1 MTDLTVQEGM
11 DLRLWH
17 HQKLRHDF
25 SLNKPTHSNFRMGS
39 NTSKEEANA
48 TVEQPVEEDDE
59 PDEW

>member
-1 MTDLTVQEGM
+1 M

-17 HQKLRHDF
+17 HQKPRHD
-25 SLNKPTHSNFRMGS
+25 SSSDTTHHNFRMGS
-39 NTSKEEANA
+39 NTSKEEVKA

>member
-1 MTDLTVQEGM
+1 M

-17 HQKLRHDF
+17 HQKLRHDSSF
-25 SLNKPTHSNFRMGS
+25 NTARHYDVNMGS

-48 TVEQPVEEDDE
+48 SVEQPVEEDDE